1 MVTREYQDQNK
12 HFMQKHEEIKAS
24 EIQKREQI
32 EENFEG
38 HIKQIKQQMVDERE
52 NLKVKNEAPDADA
65 GESEYFENEVVKEN
79 KMLQHKYEELMKEIA
94 EKSKLMED

>member
-12 HFMQKHEEIKAS
+12 HFMQKHEEIKAA
-24 EIQKREQI
+24 EVQKREQI

-52 NLKVKNEAPDADA
+52 NLKVKNEKHEEEGGD
-65 GESEYFENEVVKEN
+65 EYFENEVVKEN
-79 KMLQHKYEELMKEIA
+79 KML
-94 EKSKLMED
+94 